1 MDNNFPEKPK
11 ETGEN
16 ILRSYSAGDLQH
28 PHWYIYEY
36 GNHRKV
42 LVEINPESGKVHFLR
57 EL

>member
-1 MDNNFPEKPK
+1 MGNNFPEKSK
-11 ETGEN
+11 ETDEH
-16 ILRSYSAGDLQH
+16 IIRSYSAGDLLY

-42 LVEINPESGKVHFLR
+42 LVEINPQSGKVHFLR